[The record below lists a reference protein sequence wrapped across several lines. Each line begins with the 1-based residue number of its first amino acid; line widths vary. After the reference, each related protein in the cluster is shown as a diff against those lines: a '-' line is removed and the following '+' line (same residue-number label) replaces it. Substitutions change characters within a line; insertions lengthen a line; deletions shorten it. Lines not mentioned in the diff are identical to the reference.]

1 MCGKLRKRFWL
12 CTSPISHVWIFF
24 MCTHMCVFVSFCF
37 EFVFVLFCFVFVF
50 WSSWKATT
58 SIFQILPNPALV
70 HTGDQNHHLWIKWN
84 HLWLTLGIK
93 LKMSS
98 SRLSLLLLWCQWQ
111 SWWWEC
117 WAQPCSG
124 SHWGSSGIIVCHKV
138 VWHWRLHHGCHY

>member
-12 CTSPISHVWIFF
+12 CTSPIGFSL
-24 MCTHMCVFVSFCF
+24 CVHTSVSLYHFVLNLY
-37 EFVFVLFCFVFVF
+37 VFVLFCFVFVF

-111 SWWWEC
+111 SWWWKC

-124 SHWGSSGIIVCHKV
+124 SHWGSSGTIVCHKV